1 LTRIRDAIV
10 VGAGPAG
17 LATAIACAARGLDV
31 LVLERRQGPLDK
43 ACGEGLLPRAVEAL
57 DALGALALVDPSDRA
72 PFAAIR
78 WIQEDGSAAEARL
91 PAPGGLGVRR
101 LALSAALLGRAYAVG
116 AEVREGCEVLG
127 HRREEGRVVV
137 ATGGGEASARLL
149 VAADGL
155 ASPIRARE
163 GLDVPA
169 RGPRRFGLRR
179 HFALPPWGDAVEVHF
194 ARGAEAYVT
203 PAGRTRVGVA
213 FLFEGE
219 APGGFDALL
228 ARFPALAARLAGA
241 PFDSRPAGAGPLAR
255 AARARVADRLVLAGD
270 AGGYVDAIT
279 GEGLSLAF
287 EGAQALG
294 AALPGALARG
304 ARREALLPYERAMQ
318 ARFRR
323 YAAVARLVLGM
334 ARRPRLRRAAVARLS
349 RHPRLFE
356 GLVRRAVG

>member
-1 LTRIRDAIV
+1 VA
-10 VGAGPAG
+10 GAGPAG
-17 LATAIACAARGLDV
+17 LAVAVAAAGRGLDV
-31 LVLERRQGPLDK
+31 LVLERREGPLDK

-57 DALGALALVDPSDRA
+57 EALGALAFVDPSERA
-72 PFAAIR
+72 PFGSIR
-78 WIQEDGSAAEARL
+78 WVQEDGPAAEARL
-91 PAPGGLGVRR
+91 PEPGGLGVRR
-101 LALSAALLGRAYAVG
+101 VALSAALLRRARDLGV
-116 AEVREGCEVLG
+116 EVRQGCEALS
-127 HRREEGRVVV
+127 HRRQEGRVVV
-137 ATGGGEASARLL
+137 ATPDGEVAARLL

-163 GLDVPA
+163 GLDRPA

-179 HFALPPWGDAVEVHF
+179 HFAVPPGEAVEVHF
-194 ARGAEAYVT
+194 APGVEAYLT
-203 PAGRTRVGVA
+203 PAGRNRVGVA

-219 APGGFDALL
+219 AAGGFDVLL
-228 ARFPALAARLAGA
+228 ARFPRLAARLAGA
-241 PFDSRPAGAGPLAR
+241 PLDSRPAGAGPLAR
-255 AARARVADRLVLAGD
+255 SARARVADRLVLAGD

-287 EGAQALG
+287 EGALVLG
-294 AALPGALARG
+294 AMLPEALARG
-304 ARREALLPYERAMQ
+304 AGREALFPFERAMQ

-334 ARRPRLRRAAVARLS
+334 ARRPRLRRAALARLS